1 MFENCTDAHC
11 HIGGVS
17 APFEAAVC
25 AINAAQWRD
34 LKNAENPKIKKTFGF
49 FLGEAIDIPEAQMQA
64 DMKSLSDFLGGA
76 AAVGEFGLDKR
87 FSEVLPFYK
96 QEIIFD
102 AHIELASAFA
112 LPCVLH
118 CVGAWGFLLKKVRA
132 AKRRNGALRFLLHSA
147 SCSPDLA
154 RDFQKLGCY
163 FSFSPRQLASKNG
176 AALAHSAEAERI
188 LLESDDVPNAE
199 TYARALRKIA
209 ELRNMRETELSD
221 IVYSNFHAFYSKK

>member
-11 HIGGVS
+11 HIGGVH

-25 AINAAQWRD
+25 AINAAQWRE
-34 LKNAENPKIKKTFGF
+34 LQNAENPKIKKVFGF
-49 FLGEAIDIPEAQMQA
+49 FLGEAIDVSEAKMQA
-64 DMKSLSDFLGGA
+64 DIESLSGFLGGA

-96 QEIIFD
+96 QEVIFD
-102 AHIELASAFA
+102 AHIELASRFA

-132 AKRRNGALRFLLHSA
+132 AKRGDGALRFLLHSA
-147 SCSPDLA
+147 SCPPDLA
-154 RDFQKLGCY
+154 REFQKLDCY

-176 AALAHSAEAERI
+176 AALARSAGAERI
-188 LLESDDVPNAE
+188 MLESDDIPDAE

-209 ELRNMRETELSD
+209 ELRNMREAELSD
-221 IVYSNFHAFYSKK
+221 MVYSNFHAFYSEK